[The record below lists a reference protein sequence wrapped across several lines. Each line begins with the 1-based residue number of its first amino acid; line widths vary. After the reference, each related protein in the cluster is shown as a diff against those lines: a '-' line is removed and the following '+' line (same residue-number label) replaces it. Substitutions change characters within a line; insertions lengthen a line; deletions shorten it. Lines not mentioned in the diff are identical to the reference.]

1 MEDFH
6 GYQVRRLNSKFLQ
19 VDCLSSAG
27 PRIVG
32 LRYKGS
38 LNLLADVA
46 GVSIATP
53 YGTYRYLGG
62 HRLWHAPESMPR
74 SYIPDDSGLALSEL
88 PDGIALC
95 GGVELGT
102 GIRKRIEIHLDP
114 DQPRLRLIHSLSNE
128 SLWDVELAPWTIT
141 MFRLGGT
148 AILPIRG
155 EEVRMDSLL
164 PDRHISVW
172 PYARTDDP
180 RLRLQ
185 DDFIAVRPMPG
196 LPPFKVGTFNPRGW
210 TAYWLENVLFR
221 KTYEVQS
228 GLSHPDYGCNAE
240 IYCDDHFIEL
250 ESLGPL
256 RRLEPGQS
264 LTHEEMWEF
273 YDSIDQR
280 FLSKSMRAFL
290 STDVA

>member
-1 MEDFH
+1 MDDFH
-6 GYQVRRLNSKFLQ
+6 GYHVQRLSSKFLQ

-38 LNLLADVA
+38 ANLLADVA
-46 GVSIATP
+46 ETSIDTP

-74 SYIPDDSGLALSEL
+74 SYIPDDSGLTLSEL
-88 PDGIALC
+88 PDGVALQ
-95 GGVELGT
+95 GSVEVGT
-102 GIRKRIEIHLDP
+102 GIRKSVEVHLDS
-114 DQPRLRLIHSLSNE
+114 DQPRLRLVHTLSNE
-128 SLWDVELAPWTIT
+128 SLWDVELAPWAIT

-155 EEVRMDSLL
+155 EQVYLDSLL

-172 PYARTDDP
+172 SYVRMDDP
-180 RLRLQ
+180 RLKLQ
-185 DDFIAVRPMPG
+185 DEFIAIRPIPG
-196 LPPFKVGTFNPRGW
+196 LSPFKVGTFNPRGW

-221 KTYEVQS
+221 KTYTVHL

-240 IYCDDHFIEL
+240 LYCDGHFIEL
-250 ESLGPL
+250 ESVGPL

-264 LTHEEMWEF
+264 LTHEEVWEF
-273 YDSIDQR
+273 YDSIDQG
-280 FLSKSMRAFL
+280 FLSQGMKQLLGA
-290 STDVA
+290 DVV